1 MKFSAVWSSLEN
13 RNFRFVWISAA
24 LSHSGNWAYLVGV
37 GWLLQTLSQSPFWVG
52 FSLFA
57 SLFPVV
63 VIGPYAG
70 VLADRF
76 NRRKIYTLAQM
87 LSAGAAGLQLAVN
100 LAGEPPLWL
109 VVACSL
115 CFGVAFNIQMVMA
128 ASMVPVILDYDK
140 LHNGAS
146 LMGVVSHGAEFFG
159 AVLATP
165 LIAFLGPESVFAL
178 VTVLYVAAAFFS
190 SRVKIREDYLIAP
203 RSGKDS
209 VMRSLANGFAY
220 IRSRPIGLLIL
231 LVGLHCALTMSYNGL
246 LPSYA
251 SEYIQP
257 AQGAQDVHGDHANH
271 AAASVSGAS
280 GAHAHGGASSAGG
293 GLYGSI
299 MTAVGLG
306 ALLGNLS
313 SAGVSSG
320 RFQRWI
326 YGASAIGS
334 GLSLCLLFLARSQG
348 LALASAL
355 LVGATQAVFMAS
367 SNAFV
372 MQRTDPG
379 YQGRVS
385 SVYVIIAAGMMAV
398 CNLAYGSL
406 GTFMHPSVLMIA
418 AGLAFALLFAAIGL
432 MSSLRSILRSPEA
445 RSESLAS

>member
-1 MKFSAVWSSLEN
+1 MKFSAVWSSLED

-37 GWLLQTLSQSPFWVG
+37 GWLLQTISQSPFWVG

-57 SLFPVV
+57 SLIPVV

-76 NRRKIYTLAQM
+76 NRRKIYTLAQV

-128 ASMVPVILDYDK
+128 TSMVPVILDYDR

-165 LIAFLGPESVFAL
+165 LIAFFGSDSVFAL
-178 VTVLYVAAAFFS
+178 VTALYVAAAFFS
-190 SRVKIREDYLIAP
+190 SRVKIREDYLRAP
-203 RSGKDS
+203 RPEGIS
-209 VMRSLANGFAY
+209 VFRSLSGGFSY

-257 AQGAQDVHGDHANH
+257 AQADVHANH
-271 AAASVSGAS
+271 AEHADHASAASGA
-280 GAHAHGGASSAGG
+280 GAHAHGGAAATGG

-334 GLSLCLLFLARSQG
+334 GLSLCLLFLARSQE

-385 SVYVIIAAGMMAV
+385 SVYIVIAGGMMAV

-406 GTFMHPSVLMIA
+406 GTFVHPSVLMIA
-418 AGLAFALLFAAIGL
+418 AGLAFALLFVLIGL
-432 MSSLRSILRSPEA
+432 TSSLRAILRSTET
-445 RSESLAS
+445 RSESLAT